1 MGLRVINTRRDMET
15 SSSSYRQACLFVH
28 LLALARGS
36 ATGIEMEFSL
46 TETNGI

>member
-1 MGLRVINTRRDMET
+1 
-15 SSSSYRQACLFVH
+15 VH